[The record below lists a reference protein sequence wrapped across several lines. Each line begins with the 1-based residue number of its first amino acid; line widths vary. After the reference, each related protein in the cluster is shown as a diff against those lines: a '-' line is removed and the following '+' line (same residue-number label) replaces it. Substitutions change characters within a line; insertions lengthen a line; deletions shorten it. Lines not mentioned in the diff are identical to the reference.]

1 MITSLQLKN
10 FKCFGDSGNIDFSRI
25 TLLTGANGTGK
36 SSVMQSLLMLAQSVK
51 SNVDADGLHIIGDYV
66 RLGSYQDIVN
76 THSKKKG
83 IDIRI
88 QSESNNV
95 KHVFDSSYD
104 ANPSDTVARF
114 TKLTEDNHNYIQEIS
129 ESDFYTSDGQQLKD
143 QDGKAIK
150 VKAGDFSKDFSS
162 DFNVEP
168 IKDLATFSE
177 VKNIYYLK
185 ADRHGPRDA
194 EQIQNLASY
203 SDVGP
208 KGEYVF
214 NVLHNQGLD
223 FQKDVQKELSSIMG
237 GANMEL
243 KQDDLGYHLLMD
255 SVDGAEA
262 YKQINV
268 GFAYSYVLPIVVAT
282 LISKPKGK
290 ILIENPEAHLHPKA
304 QSQLM
309 YFLYDQAKKRD
320 IQVIIETHSDHIL
333 NCCLVGLAEEKLS
346 VGDISIYYFSRES
359 KGKNT
364 KATKIVCT
372 PNGRIENA
380 PAGFFDQMEID
391 LDILLGY

>member
-282 LISKPKGK
+282 LISKPKGNITFK
-290 ILIENPEAHLHPKA
+290 
-304 QSQLM
+304 
-309 YFLYDQAKKRD
+309 
-320 IQVIIETHSDHIL
+320 T
-333 NCCLVGLAEEKLS
+333 
-346 VGDISIYYFSRES
+346 
-359 KGKNT
+359 
-364 KATKIVCT
+364 
-372 PNGRIENA
+372 
-380 PAGFFDQMEID
+380 
-391 LDILLGY
+391 